1 MTTGMMGTECSTLRS
16 DSFVRRVCGVA
27 FAGGATDVRN
37 TIVPANKAA
46 AATAAADCTVMI
58 LNMMFSPSNV
68 SLDTNRFKGRKFRFL
83 QASQAIMYA

>member
-1 MTTGMMGTECSTLRS
+1 MMGTECSTLRS

-46 AATAAADCTVMI
+46 VATAAVDCTVMI
-58 LNMMFSPSNV
+58 LNMVLSPSNV
-68 SLDTNRFKGRKFRFL
+68 SRYTNPFKGRKFRFFA
-83 QASQAIMYA
+83 ASQTIMHA